1 MATTK
6 NIQNK
11 ARHIV
16 EDLDDDF
23 HSLQRKI
30 GKARDS
36 YVASHQK
43 ELAAAKKKLMVV
55 QGKLT
60 KAKASAAK
68 AAARAKKSSSATAKN
83 QLKKSRAA
91 VLLLGKSFTEA
102 KQIMVT
108 SQSKLHAAKPFD
120 RKLAA
125 RAKVLAQFEKDWDK
139 KMKTET
145 VARAARAKK
154 AVAKKKRKA
163 TMALL
168 GAANR

>member
-1 MATTK
+1 MVATK
-6 NIQNK
+6 KSQGK

-16 EDLDDDF
+16 EVLDDDF
-23 HSLQRKI
+23 HSLQNKI

-36 YVASHQK
+36 YLAGHQK
-43 ELAAAKKKLMVV
+43 ELAAAKKKLKVV
-55 QGKLT
+55 QGRL
-60 KAKASAAK
+60 AKARASADK
-68 AAARAKKSSSATAKN
+68 AAARAKKSSSETTKN
-83 QLKKSRAA
+83 QVKKSRAA

-139 KMKTET
+139 KMKAET

-154 AVAKKKRKA
+154 AAAKKKRKA
-163 TMALL
+163 TLAVV
-168 GAANR
+168 GVANR